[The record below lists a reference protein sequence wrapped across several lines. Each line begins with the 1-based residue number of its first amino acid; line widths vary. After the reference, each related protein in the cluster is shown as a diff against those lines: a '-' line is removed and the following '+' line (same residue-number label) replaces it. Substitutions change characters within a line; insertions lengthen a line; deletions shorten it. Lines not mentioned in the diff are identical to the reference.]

1 MSQAVG
7 YKPKGLTYRVDLP
20 GGQDRL
26 AEAILYVSEKCRS
39 AERFGLIKL
48 NKIIW
53 RADFSAFQARR
64 VPVTGRA
71 YQRLRFGPAPIEMRP
86 LLNEMEDNHS
96 IEIER
101 VDLGEGKVE
110 QRVVANIPPHS
121 RFFSR
126 DDLEFLDQAIGY
138 YWDKTGMEAS
148 DDSHGVAWKTH
159 EDGDPMPYELVFL
172 SDKEL
177 EPEQIRK
184 FAAMARERR
193 WVSQ

>member
-1 MSQAVG
+1 MADVG
-7 YKPKGLTYRVDLP
+7 PHKPKGLTYRVDLP
-20 GGQDRL
+20 GGQERL

-86 LLNEMEDNHS
+86 LLNEMQDSGS

-110 QRVVANIPPHS
+110 QRVVGNIPPHS
-121 RFFSR
+121 RFFSP
-126 DDLEFLDQAIGY
+126 DDLEFLDQAIEY
-138 YWDKTGMEAS
+138 YWDKTGMESS
-148 DDSHGVAWKTH
+148 DDSHGIAWKTH
-159 EDGDPMPYELVFL
+159 EDGDPLPYELVFL
-172 SDKEL
+172 SDREL
-177 EPEQIRK
+177 EPEQVKK
-184 FAAMARERR
+184 FAAMAKERR
-193 WVSQ
+193 WVSH